1 MGQKS
6 VDRIKFLG
14 TAGARFVMARQIR
27 YSAGVYLEFGDTKLM
42 LDPGPGT
49 LLRCARSRPPIDAPD
64 LDGVI
69 LTHAHLDHSGDVNV
83 LIDAMTHGGWREKGA
98 LFAPADCL
106 EGENRVVL
114 NYLRD
119 APERVETLT
128 AGASYEIGDVS
139 FSTPLRHRH
148 GVETYGVR
156 FQRSGG
162 DVSFVIDTEYFDGL
176 AEGYAG
182 SRVLVVNVVRRIPHR
197 SRKVQHMTL
206 PEAEELIGQIRPEK
220 AVLTHYGM
228 TMVKAKPWEMAEA
241 MSKRLG
247 LEVLAASD
255 GMTLELPA

>member
-1 MGQKS
+1 
-6 VDRIKFLG
+6 
-14 TAGARFVMARQIR
+14 
-27 YSAGVYLEFGDTKLM
+27 
-42 LDPGPGT
+42 
-49 LLRCARSRPPIDAPD
+49 
-64 LDGVI
+64 
-69 LTHAHLDHSGDVNV
+69 
-83 LIDAMTHGGWREKGA
+83 
-98 LFAPADCL
+98 
-106 EGENRVVL
+106 
-114 NYLRD
+114 
-119 APERVETLT
+119 
-128 AGASYEIGDVS
+128 
-139 FSTPLRHRH
+139 
-148 GVETYGVR
+148 
-156 FQRSGG
+156 
-162 DVSFVIDTEYFDGL
+162 VSFVTDTEYFDGL